1 MSTQTN
7 ALIFQ
12 ACILTTNSTRIT
24 PSSTVPF
31 PRDSGFIKRD
41 NIMLKLDSLLKPS
54 ATYKGA
60 ALFGLGGIGSAFSTC
75 CRLTDSQLL
84 D

>member
-7 ALIFQ
+7 ALILQ

-31 PRDSGFIKRD
+31 PQDSNFIKRD
-41 NIMLKLDSLLKPS
+41 DIILKLDSLLKPS
-54 ATYKGA
+54 ATHRGA
-60 ALFGLGGIGSAFSTC
+60 ALFGLGGIGSVFFAC
-75 CRLTDSQLL
+75 HHLTNDQFL